1 MREKELYNMKTWT
14 RDGYKVVEVAFDHD
28 LHQFEI
34 VKDGET
40 LFTITPP
47 DLETQEQIISDL
59 DAGED
64 VNGWEDGM
72 GNTIRVEKK

>member
-1 MREKELYNMKTWT
+1 MKTWT
-14 RDGYKVVEVAFDHD
+14 REGYEVVEVAFDHD
-28 LHQFEI
+28 LHQFE
-34 VKDGET
+34 VVQDGET

-47 DLETQEQIISDL
+47 DLDNQAQIIEDL

-72 GNTIRVEKK
+72 GNTIYVEKK

>member
-1 MREKELYNMKTWT
+1 MRTWT
-14 RDGYKVVEVAFDHD
+14 REGYEVVETAFDHD
-28 LHQFEI
+28 LHQFE
-34 VKDGET
+34 VVQDGET

-47 DLETQEQIISDL
+47 DLDNQAQIIEDL

-72 GNTIRVEKK
+72 GNTIYVEKK